1 MDVDE
6 ETQQVERATGD
17 SSSDAKTAPKE
28 KSETPSTNLEKK
40 STDHIGNVN
49 PIVDKELSV
58 IEATSETK
66 EASNGLSNAVQG
78 SANRPNSSE
87 SLNDKYVVRYVRADV
102 VEKHLVSRSVA
113 DAKAA
118 EFRYVMIFRLC
129 EIDFTF

>member
-6 ETQQVERATGD
+6 GTKQVERATGD
-17 SSSDAKTAPKE
+17 SSSDAKTGPKE

-58 IEATSETK
+58 IEATSDTK
-66 EASNGLSNAVQG
+66 ESSNGLTIAVQG
-78 SANRPNSSE
+78 SANSSE

>member
-6 ETQQVERATGD
+6 ETKQFERVTGD

-28 KSETPSTNLEKK
+28 RSEKPSTNLEKK

-49 PIVDKELSV
+49 PIVDEKLSV
-58 IEATSETK
+58 IEATSDTK

-78 SANRPNSSE
+78 SANSSE

-102 VEKHLVSRSVA
+102 VEKHLVCRSVA